1 MLRFRYQLDVIKII
15 LNIMD
20 RIFNTTKINLNKNY
34 FVQKLSRQLTIF
46 ILVGALCFLVD
57 LILLSLLIQNANLS
71 VLLSTCFSGILVTGL
86 NYVLSIKFV
95 FINGKSSIKQE
106 IFSFYILVSVIFVIN
121 VVLMTFLTDKL
132 GVWYIYSK
140 FITALVVTA
149 ISFTVKKKIIFIK

>member
-95 FINGKSSIKQE
+95 FINGTTKNQIYE
-106 IFSFYILVSVIFVIN
+106 NANIFC
-121 VVLMTFLTDKL
+121 FLPD
-132 GVWYIYSK
+132 W
-140 FITALVVTA
+140 
-149 ISFTVKKKIIFIK
+149 